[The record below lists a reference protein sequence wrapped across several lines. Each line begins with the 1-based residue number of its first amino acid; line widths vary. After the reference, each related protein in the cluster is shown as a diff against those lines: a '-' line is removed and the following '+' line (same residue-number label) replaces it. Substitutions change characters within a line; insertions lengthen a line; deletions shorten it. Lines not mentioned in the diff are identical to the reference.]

1 MIQWFDTRAVKA
13 LGNALADYV
22 IAQHQS
28 TKKASKKRPDSKN
41 DLIVRHVSD
50 RIAEFKRSERL
61 NIYKIAQLGN
71 VFKWRLKEAGFEDDY
86 IEALTTLLLTRAR

>member
-1 MIQWFDTRAVKA
+1 MFQWFDTHAVKA

-22 IAQHQS
+22 IAQHQ
-28 TKKASKKRPDSKN
+28 TPKKVSKKRPDSTK

-50 RIAEFKRSERL
+50 QVAEFKRSERL

-71 VFKWRLKEAGFEDDY
+71 VFKWRLKEAGFEDEY
-86 IEALTTLLLTRAR
+86 VEALTTLLLTRAR

>member
-1 MIQWFDTRAVKA
+1 MFQWFDTRAAKA
-13 LGNALADYV
+13 LGNALADHV

-28 TKKASKKRPDSKN
+28 AKKVSKKRPDSRN
-41 DLIVRHVSD
+41 ELIVRHISDQVS
-50 RIAEFKRSERL
+50 ELKRSERL

-86 IEALTTLLLTRAR
+86 IEALTTLLLARAR